1 MDGLLPPGA
10 MLLLFFC
17 KPRPGFTSGAGA
29 GYQPIVDFGLSQ
41 VSAIHMEKQSCGCA
55 VCSISQLRSPTGI
68 WLQRQLSTTCYGFI
82 RISLVYRLSPGVLP
96 VFLLFFFLVVL
107 AFCFSSQMET
117 PAILQAYFN
126 RRSSASRNLPNP
138 RSLELSYG
146 QSQCKYRKQS
156 QCKYRKT
163 TAGNLTKRHTLANA
177 RSPHHIRATSSN
189 RSSSYR
195 PE

>member
-1 MDGLLPPGA
+1 MATAPTIHHLFLLKWWWASPGTFFF
-10 MLLLFFC
+10 LLNRL
-17 KPRPGFTSGAGA
+17 
-29 GYQPIVDFGLSQ
+29 
-41 VSAIHMEKQSCGCA
+41 AIRFH
-55 VCSISQLRSPTGI
+55 PH
-68 WLQRQLSTTCYGFI
+68 QLSIQTT
-82 RISLVYRLSPGVLP
+82 PGVP
-96 VFLLFFFLVVL
+96 SGFFLLFFFLVVL

-146 QSQCKYRKQS
+146 QSQY
-156 QCKYRKT
+156 KYRKT
-163 TAGNLTKRHTLANA
+163 TAGNLTERHTLANV
-177 RSPHHIRATSSN
+177 RFPHHIRATSSN